1 MAFGGNCSHQGPEK
15 YNGKK
20 GGYSQMRAI
29 MKRYVQVG
37 QMASCQ
43 IGFMGVFDACI
54 VCRSFFPVLSG
65 FLQKPVSNFISW
77 SVSFGWYLRVHLCR

>member
-1 MAFGGNCSHQGPEK
+1 MAFGGNCSHQRPEE

-20 GGYSQMRAI
+20 GGYSQMLVI

-37 QMASCQ
+37 QMAFCQ

-54 VCRSFFPVLSG
+54 VCRPFFPVLSG
-65 FLQKPVSNFISW
+65 SLQKPVSNFISW
-77 SVSFGWYLRVHLCR
+77 SVSFGWYLRGHLCR